1 MRKVMFIVLLSLLT
15 PVALLA
21 QSAPPAAAPRP
32 AAPVAVAAGGSKLAV
47 IDFQAALASNA
58 EGRKAQAD
66 LAAEVT
72 KRQGEMEKMQKSL
85 DDTQNKLRT
94 QDKALSD
101 TAKADLTREID
112 RLGTDLQRKND
123 DAQKELGDLQQRL
136 LRPIAERLQKVLQ
149 IYAVEMGYAVVLDA
163 MSVVYFQDTADI
175 TTEIIRRVD
184 ADVAATSKPAEPK
197 K

>member
-21 QSAPPAAAPRP
+21 QSAPPAVAPRP

-58 EGRKAQAD
+58 EGRKAQAY

-85 DDTQNKLRT
+85 DDAQNKLRT

-184 ADVAATSKPAEPK
+184 ADVTATSKPAEPK